1 MLCGSYALL
10 QGIACFKMIF
20 SVCVCVFQRANVSLL
35 MFNSLLI
42 YFVIY
47 LDMGDLNKLMV
58 DLVVFSLCGLKYH
71 VLGTSLIVSNY

>member
-1 MLCGSYALL
+1 MCV
-10 QGIACFKMIF
+10 C
-20 SVCVCVFQRANVSLL
+20 VCVCVFQRANVSSLL